1 MISNDVILISLGCLH
16 CQKKVD
22 LIHHLWSHFFWQWSQ
37 WWESAKVMS
46 KVEKEGR
53 AWAQKF
59 KSSKNAV
66 IEMRHTH
73 SLRRRRC
80 PTQPHKT
87 VIPCLHPISKHDQK
101 NHPKFTS
108 NFGYILKVSE
118 LKIWVKIGPL
128 CSRKF
133 LDANDWSL
141 LFIVKLQKCYKKWNE
156 TDSLSL
162 SAWLEMLWM
171 TWSLVYKKRLKEIYE
186 WDKSWRTYP

>member
-73 SLRRRRC
+73 SLRRRC

-101 NHPKFTS
+101 KRPKFTS
-108 NFGYILKVSE
+108 NFGYIFKISENRSALLEKILRCKWLKFAIHCKTSE
-118 LKIWVKIGPL
+118 M
-128 CSRKF
+128 
-133 LDANDWSL
+133 
-141 LFIVKLQKCYKKWNE
+141 LQKVEWNWQLV
-156 TDSLSL
+156 SFG
-162 SAWLEMLWM
+162 M
-171 TWSLVYKKRLKEIYE
+171 TWNAVNDVITCLQKTFERNI
-186 WDKSWRTYP
+186 WMG